1 MRENGGQRKEVAH
14 PTLLFLALGDVD
26 VILLEG
32 GYNFP
37 ALSLSNKPVFFCC
50 RSWRM
55 SHRGRVVWTVVVLLA
70 CVSVAVSLSIWRVY
84 VVSKQECGKRLY
96 ENAVVL
102 RG

>member
-1 MRENGGQRKEVAH
+1 
-14 PTLLFLALGDVD
+14 
-26 VILLEG
+26 
-32 GYNFP
+32 
-37 ALSLSNKPVFFCC
+37 
-50 RSWRM
+50 M